1 MAFGNAYN
9 VYKNNSVNY
18 ASKEQLLLMLLEG
31 AVKFS
36 KIAREAILNG
46 NINQAHTNI
55 IKTENIFMELMATL
69 DINKGGD
76 WAQDIYNIY
85 NFIVQNLTKANLGKD
100 IKILDETIELII
112 QVKDMWNEAYKV
124 SKSG

>member
-112 QVKDMWNEAYKV
+112 QVKDMW
-124 SKSG
+124 SL

>member
-85 NFIVQNLTKANLGKD
+85 DFIVQNLTKANLGKD

-124 SKSG
+124 SKSS

>member
-9 VYKNNSVNY
+9 VYKSNSVNY
-18 ASKEQLLLMLLEG
+18 ASREQLLLMLLEG

-36 KIAREAILNG
+36 KIAREGILEG
-46 NINQAHTNI
+46 DINKAHTNI

-69 DINKGGD
+69 DINKGGEWTRD
-76 WAQDIYNIY
+76 VYNIY
-85 NFIVQNLTKANLGKD
+85 DFIVQNLTKANLGKD
-100 IKILDETIELII
+100 INILDETIELII